1 MTVQT
6 VLFRNYRNIEDACLE
21 FSPGVNILWGNN
33 AHGKT
38 NALEGI
44 YCFACGKSFRGA
56 HDRELLRFG
65 ENTGGITL
73 CFSDAQREQKLE
85 MQFFSSKTRFM
96 KRNGVPVRRSSAFVG
111 TFHGV
116 LFCPE
121 HLFMIKGAPQQR
133 RAFLDAAICQLRPQ
147 YMAALSDY
155 AKILKQRNALLR
167 DDGHDIREKMPLYE
181 VLTGQMADLNT
192 RIVLTRMKYLQLL
205 GESVNLFLSDMTGGA
220 ERAELAYLCDA
231 QPEACGGDAQTV
243 RNTFYEKALS
253 YAQREFAAQTTLHG
267 CHRDDIGISLNGREA
282 RLYASQGQDR
292 SIALAMKLGEGEL
305 SRAATGE
312 YPVFLFDDVLSELDA
327 GRQQYLMERLGG
339 RQVIMTSCSESLF
352 AGMPVHMIRVEHGR
366 YERYS
371 APLPD
376 GTAERAVPEAECISE
391 NPAHENGETT

>member
-1 MTVQT
+1 MNVQT
-6 VLFRNYRNIEDACLE
+6 VCFRNYRNIEDACLS

-33 AHGKT
+33 AQGKT

-65 ENTGGITL
+65 ENAGGVTL
-73 CFSDAQREQKLE
+73 CFSDAQRKQKLE
-85 MQFFSSKTRFM
+85 LQLFSAKTRFM
-96 KRNGVPVRRSSAFVG
+96 RRNGVPVRRSSAFVG

-121 HLFMIKGAPQQR
+121 HLFMIKGSPQQR

-167 DDGHDIREKMPLYE
+167 DDGHDIRGKMPLYE

-231 QPEACGGDAQTV
+231 QPEVCGGDAQTV
-243 RNTFYEKALS
+243 RNAFYEKALS

-267 CHRDDIGISLNGREA
+267 CHRDDIGIRLNGREA

-366 YERYS
+366 YEPCS
-371 APLPD
+371 APLPG
-376 GTAERAVPEAECISE
+376 GTTEHFAPETDSVSE
-391 NPAHENGETT
+391 NSAPENGDNT